1 MPNSPCLPAGGARP
15 GDDILKLWAAI
26 AFALMAAGC
35 SAVEREA
42 AAFPNMPHNPVY
54 YRLDGR
60 QLPTQEAIASL
71 QAAASECRNQIPVG
85 ASEAPPLGSPAFDS
99 CMRSQGY
106 ARAR

>member
-1 MPNSPCLPAGGARP
+1 MPNSPCLPAGAARP
-15 GDDILKLWAAI
+15 GADVVGHWAAL

-35 SAVEREA
+35 SAVDREA

-60 QLPTQEAIASL
+60 QLPPQQAIASL
-71 QAAASECRNQIPVG
+71 QAAASTCRDQIPAG
-85 ASEAPPLGSPAFDS
+85 ASEAPPLGSAAFDS

>member
-1 MPNSPCLPAGGARP
+1 MNRTES
-15 GDDILKLWAAI
+15 WAAI

-35 SAVEREA
+35 SAVDREA

-60 QLPTQEAIASL
+60 QLPTQQAIAAL
-71 QAAASECRNQIPVG
+71 QAAASACRNQMPVG
-85 ASEAPPLGSPAFDS
+85 AGEPSSLGSVEFDS
-99 CMRSQGY
+99 CMHSQGY